1 MSHKILVIDDEE
13 SIRFTFERF
22 LTAEGFKVKTAKGFA
37 EALAELSAETFDLVF
52 ADIILGGQTGIDLL
66 RVIRDRD
73 KTCPVVLIT
82 GYPDVGTAAEAVR
95 LGAYDYIIKPVEKE
109 ILLTATR
116 KAIEQKAFSDKVE
129 RRQRNLE
136 AIFKVVHDPIIA
148 VDENLRV
155 IDMNEAATRLLGACS
170 AVAGKPFHPLAMG
183 CCTQCRDALERTIA
197 TGDPVE
203 IPRVECRIT
212 DKVKRVVN
220 LRTSP
225 LLDGKGGVFGAVLVH
240 SEESRI
246 QCGEEGPGP
255 NGCMNLVGR
264 SAGMQ
269 RVYTLVE
276 QLADAQST
284 VLLTGES
291 GTGKE
296 LVAEALHFKGS
307 RKGKPYIKV
316 NLTSLPETLV
326 ESELFGHVKGAF
338 TGAHRDKHGRFQ
350 LADGGTL
357 LLDEIGDLSQRV
369 QVSLLRVLQEREFE
383 RVGDHTPIRVDVR
396 VIAATNQDLRVK
408 IERGEFREDLYYRL
422 KVVEIQLPPLREKK
436 EDIPLLVDHFIKQ
449 FNQTMEKRIGG
460 VSEDVLRVFMDYD
473 WPGNVREL
481 KHTIEHG
488 CLLCSG
494 NILTL
499 DDLPPDFG
507 VPQKDTKS
515 DLHKVAGESEIQAI
529 MRALEKT
536 GGNRSSA
543 ARLLGMSRRT
553 IYRKIEEY
561 GLSEETAAFRQ

>member
-1 MSHKILVIDDEE
+1 
-13 SIRFTFERF
+13 
-22 LTAEGFKVKTAKGFA
+22 
-37 EALAELSAETFDLVF
+37 
-52 ADIILGGQTGIDLL
+52 
-66 RVIRDRD
+66 
-73 KTCPVVLIT
+73 
-82 GYPDVGTAAEAVR
+82 
-95 LGAYDYIIKPVEKE
+95 
-109 ILLTATR
+109 
-116 KAIEQKAFSDKVE
+116 
-129 RRQRNLE
+129 
-136 AIFKVVHDPIIA
+136 
-148 VDENLRV
+148 
-155 IDMNEAATRLLGACS
+155 
-170 AVAGKPFHPLAMG
+170 
-183 CCTQCRDALERTIA
+183 
-197 TGDPVE
+197 
-203 IPRVECRIT
+203 
-212 DKVKRVVN
+212 
-220 LRTSP
+220 
-225 LLDGKGGVFGAVLVH
+225 
-240 SEESRI
+240 
-246 QCGEEGPGP
+246 
-255 NGCMNLVGR
+255 
-264 SAGMQ
+264 MQ